1 MSKFCPDCGRKLL
14 DGALFC
20 DYCGKKMP
28 ALKRDLN
35 VEKKGLT
42 KTKTMEEAAAIAI
55 ERNGQGEWSF
65 KDLPDPFGVNARN
78 VAKFALKQDK
88 YPENKNHEFYVS
100 ISGAIGQYIYEKGN
114 KVFEWDF
121 YTHEEGPEVLPVM
134 PEEIQ

>member
-1 MSKFCPDCGRKLL
+1 
-14 DGALFC
+14 
-20 DYCGKKMP
+20 
-28 ALKRDLN
+28 
-35 VEKKGLT
+35 
-42 KTKTMEEAAAIAI
+42 MEEAAAIAI

-65 KDLPDPFGVNARN
+65 KDLPDQFDVNARN

-121 YTHEEGPEVLPVM
+121 YTHEEGPEVLPAM

>member
-1 MSKFCPDCGRKLL
+1 
-14 DGALFC
+14 
-20 DYCGKKMP
+20 MP

-65 KDLPDPFGVNARN
+65 KDLPDQFDVNARN

-121 YTHEEGPEVLPVM
+121 YTHEEGPEVLPAM